1 MSAPFVAGLR
11 TRRGVITLA
20 RPGEETIAIRVQ
32 LPDVWDVVRLDVS
45 PRESVLGVKR
55 AALAELEPTG
65 DPANYVIKLRG
76 FEVLDEQ
83 LSVRDAGAVN
93 GSIFLLAFRRRRPVR

>member
-11 TRRGVITLA
+11 TRRGVIRLV
-20 RPGEETIAIRVQ
+20 RPGDETITIRVQ

-45 PRESVLGVKR
+45 PHESVLAVKR
-55 AALAELEPTG
+55 AALAEFEPNG
-65 DPANYVIKLRG
+65 DPASYVIKLRG

-83 LSVRDAGAVN
+83 LTVRDAGAVN

>member
-1 MSAPFVAGLR
+1 MTAPFVAGLR
-11 TRRGVITLA
+11 ARRGAIRLA
-20 RPGEETIAIRVQ
+20 RPGEETIALRVQ

-45 PRESVLGVKR
+45 SRESVFAVKR
-55 AALAELEPTG
+55 AALAELEPNG
-65 DPANYVIKLRG
+65 DPASYVIKLRG